1 MTLSWVI
8 DGDTAVVGD
17 DVAVTARRLDI
28 TFEVERADVA
38 RWRRLDRTG
47 DYAVTSGYG
56 GRYRVV
62 DDSGR
67 PAPIVVE
74 PPSELSPP
82 LKASSEWYVGTYE
95 EAQTSADRYEISLGL
110 QRPENRSGAF
120 TAPREPATTGWH
132 LDTADGGLD
141 LDAEQVR
148 LTSSSG
154 STSGGVD
161 SLALRVTGSEAVAV
175 VDTAGYP
182 AGVVTREV
190 AAGRDYP
197 VDTTPNGVQ
206 SVQLRSPGVSAFTG
220 GQYAIRSWTLTREGE
235 GRRPWRLDLSLALL
249 SRQPTTGQ
257 LGGSRYGNTRY

>member
-1 MTLSWVI
+1 MISWTI
-8 DGDTAVVGD
+8 DGDTALVGER
-17 DVAVTARRLDI
+17 VSLTARRLDV
-28 TFEVERADVA
+28 TFETARSDID

-67 PAPIVVE
+67 PAPVVVE

-82 LKASSEWYVGTYE
+82 LKSRSEWFVSTFE
-95 EAQTSADRYEISLGL
+95 ESQIAADRYEVSLGL
-110 QRPENRSGAF
+110 QRHTNRSGVFAAPSEVA
-120 TAPREPATTGWH
+120 TAGWH

-141 LDAEQVR
+141 LEGEQVR
-148 LTSSSG
+148 RTSGSG

-161 SLALRVTGSEAVAV
+161 SLAVRVTGAEAVAV

-182 AGVVTREV
+182 GGVVMREV
-190 AAGRDYP
+190 ADGRDYP
-197 VDTTPNGVQ
+197 VDTTPGGVQ
-206 SVQLRSPGVSAFTG
+206 SVQLRSPAVSAFVDG
-220 GQYAIRSWTLTREGE
+220 RYAIRSWTLTREGE

-257 LGGSRYGNTRY
+257 LGGSRYGSTQY